1 MKANYNET
9 IQSYEQRLVCIHDLV
24 ESKDLS
30 IVDSHASE
38 MERLK
43 LKLTEFVKLS
53 EVWEDDRQAK
63 NTKIDELEEK
73 LIAFEAWQE
82 EKVIY
87 EEKQKLLEDEIEAER
102 QIARDRY
109 FVKVFFS

>member
-9 IQSYEQRLVCIHDLV
+9 VESYEQRLVCIHDLV

-30 IVDSHASE
+30 IVVDSHASE

-43 LKLTEFVKLS
+43 VKLAEFVKLS
-53 EVWEDDRQAK
+53 EVWENDRQSK
-63 NTKIDELEEK
+63 NSKIDELEEK

-82 EKVIY
+82 EKVLY
-87 EEKQKLLEDEIEAER
+87 EEKQKLLEDEVEAER
-102 QIARDRY
+102 KIARDR
-109 FVKVFFS
+109 